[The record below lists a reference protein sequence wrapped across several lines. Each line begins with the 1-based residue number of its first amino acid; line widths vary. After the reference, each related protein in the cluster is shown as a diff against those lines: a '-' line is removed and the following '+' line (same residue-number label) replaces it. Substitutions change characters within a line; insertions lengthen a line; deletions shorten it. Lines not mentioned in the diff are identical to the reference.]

1 MGKVVTNEKVLVVV
15 TLMAMLVVIWVVLER
30 FMGGFEIGQINDG
43 GIRLLD
49 LAAGKRAGL
58 DEYLFPE
65 KEKLAHNIEIG

>member
-30 FMGGFEIGQINDG
+30 FMGGFEIWQINDG

>member
-1 MGKVVTNEKVLVVV
+1 
-15 TLMAMLVVIWVVLER
+15 MAMLVVIWVVLER

-65 KEKLAHNIEIG
+65 KEKLAHNIKIG

>member
-1 MGKVVTNEKVLVVV
+1 MRKCWWVV

-30 FMGGFEIGQINDG
+30 FMGIFEIGQINDG

-65 KEKLAHNIEIG
+65 KEKLAHNIKIG

>member
-1 MGKVVTNEKVLVVV
+1 
-15 TLMAMLVVIWVVLER
+15 MAMLVVIWVVLER

-58 DEYLFPE
+58 DEHLFPE

>member
-1 MGKVVTNEKVLVVV
+1 MRKCWWVV

>member
-1 MGKVVTNEKVLVVV
+1 
-15 TLMAMLVVIWVVLER
+15 MAMLVVIWVVLER
-30 FMGGFEIGQINDG
+30 FMGDFEIGQINDG